1 MYDSY
6 GRGRPIPKSPWS
18 QKRLHCIRKWA
29 YLKNR
34 IIPEF
39 DPLNSY
45 EEDVRCWAL
54 INKENLKEHCEKLLE
69 ALANPQMLKAA
80 WCQICPEP
88 LAWSKQSNTF
98 WDDVGSWSYLQGLAG
113 VLKKGIF
120 DVGDYKK
127 VKIPKFGKPGTRT
140 IEVPPIDTRVVA
152 RSVVNVLTPIL
163 DPMFLPMNIGF
174 RPKKTIYD
182 GLAAAEAFVKQ
193 GRTHLVS
200 CDIRD
205 AFGQLPRKR
214 CFQILRSKL
223 YNSSVVNL
231 IEALSIKTRKKGVPQ
246 GVATSPLLLNI
257 YLDHLLDSWWK
268 SKFPTDP
275 LIRYADDL
283 AVFCKNRTTATN
295 LFAALKKQITTI
307 GFELKESESTA
318 VFDLNSGKAVE
329 WLGFKLQFQDQR
341 LEISIS
347 NSSWLK
353 LDYAFADTRRF
364 LDTKIE
370 VETENQAIAIATGWL
385 SQKSVGIEKDQLYS
399 ETDKIRE
406 LAAKHDFSLSDFTDE
421 WADEIWAT
429 AHETWQKARRNI
441 GDWVA
446 GAYPYLDAGQ
456 EPSIER
462 ITFRF
467 KA

>member
-1 MYDSY
+1 MYNSY
-6 GRGRPIPKSPWS
+6 NVGWPIPATPWT
-18 QKRLHCIRKWA
+18 QDKVHRYRKWA

-34 IIPEF
+34 IHPDF
-39 DPLNSY
+39 DPLGSY
-45 EEDVRCWAL
+45 QDDVQNWAL
-54 INKENLKEHCEKLLE
+54 ISKKNFREHCGKLLA
-69 ALANPQMLKAA
+69 ALANPPMLKEA

-88 LAWSKQSNTF
+88 LAGSKQSKTF
-98 WDDVGSWSYLQGLAG
+98 WDDVGSWDSLRGLEE

-127 VKIPKFGKPGTRT
+127 VTIPKFGKHGTRT

-205 AFGQLPRKR
+205 AFGQLPKKR

-223 YNSSVVNL
+223 DQSSVVNL
-231 IEALSIKTRKKGVPQ
+231 IEALSIETRKKGVPQ
-246 GVATSPLLLNI
+246 GVATSPLLLNV
-257 YLDHLLDSWWK
+257 YLHHLLDSWWK

-295 LFAALKKQITTI
+295 LFAALKKQIITI

-318 VFDLNSGKAVE
+318 VSDLNSGKAVE

-353 LDYAFADTRRF
+353 LDYAFAETRRF

-406 LAAKHDFSLSDFTDE
+406 LAAKYDFSLSDLTYE
-421 WADEIWAT
+421 WANEIWDT
-429 AHETWQKARRNI
+429 ANQNWQRARRDI
-441 GDWVA
+441 KDWVA
-446 GAYPYLDAGQ
+446 GAYPLLHV
-456 EPSIER
+456 
-462 ITFRF
+462 
-467 KA
+467 